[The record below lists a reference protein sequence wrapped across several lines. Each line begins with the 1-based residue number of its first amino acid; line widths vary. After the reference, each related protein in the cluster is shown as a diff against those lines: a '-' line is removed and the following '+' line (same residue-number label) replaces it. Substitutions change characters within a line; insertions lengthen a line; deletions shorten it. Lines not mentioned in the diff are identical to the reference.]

1 MAASTLCFLAHGA
14 KRINGLLKPP
24 NSFQPLFHC
33 SRNRGLA
40 GPGTWAGARV
50 GGMGAR
56 PEEGQLVPMASG
68 KSLQTEEGH
77 PAEAGTGAFPEPRGP
92 QGCSQG
98 QGEVFG
104 SDSEGTGTAGRL
116 WAEAPSGWEWAEP
129 AKGEVSRGWMWGDL
143 GQPGQAPWSSRSGQ
157 DPGGAGGQHVAA
169 LMTVLSWGLSWGVSV
184 QSWWDPLSGT
194 WQPWGQ
200 GRGRAQHSLFLP
212 CGAGTGGALSQPQ
225 KPRPGSTALRSPR
238 WAQNS
243 APPQEPRPDA
253 TVPWVKKR
261 PPQPTHTRIT
271 SIS

>member
-1 MAASTLCFLAHGA
+1 MAASTLRFLAHGA

-24 NSFQPLFHC
+24 NSFQPLLHR

-68 KSLQTEEGH
+68 KSLQTEEGR

-104 SDSEGTGTAGRL
+104 SDSKGTGTAGRL

-143 GQPGQAPWSSRSGQ
+143 GQPGPLEQPLWPGPRWGRWTARRSPNDGAKLGAELGAEL
-157 DPGGAGGQHVAA
+157 GGICPKLVGSPQRDLAA
-169 LMTVLSWGLSWGVSV
+169 LGS
-184 QSWWDPLSGT
+184 
-194 WQPWGQ
+194 
-200 GRGRAQHSLFLP
+200 
-212 CGAGTGGALSQPQ
+212 GAGTWPTLPLPPMWGWHWGCSVTAPETQAREHSPAQPSVGSELSP
-225 KPRPGSTALRSPR
+225 STR
-238 WAQNS
+238 
-243 APPQEPRPDA
+243 A
-253 TVPWVKKR
+253 TSRCHGPLG
-261 PPQPTHTRIT
+261 
-271 SIS
+271 